1 MMRRYLETADDP
13 DQLVGDDVGDATWCR
28 RPGRSEEIAK
38 LACFLASDDASFING
53 GVYVIDG
60 GSLAWRGTN
69 A

>member
-1 MMRRYLETADDP
+1 MLDGKVCLITGGGDGIGRATH
-13 DQLVGDDVGDATWCR
+13 LVGRAG
-28 RPGRSEEIAK
+28 RPEDHAK

-53 GVYVIDG
+53 AAYVIDG